1 MASLK
6 TEIYVSVDGLEF
18 TKLDLHKDEKIVLK
32 YTQKDLQDISKI
44 FAPYSANF
52 TFPATVNNKKAFEFF
67 GDTNVVKIN
76 TQRKY
81 FCKIYSQGQ
90 LYQNGYLILS
100 DLSYKMGKAQDFTGS
115 FANNITNLKDRIG
128 EDTLNDLGSYQLEW
142 NPNKVFALMQGT
154 ESFTIDGINYL
165 YYVPLISNSRVW
177 SYDPITTSTKFDNIA
192 FKNGTNPLGNNI
204 VKTSE
209 LRPSLSFKTI
219 FDLIKKKYELDIV
232 MPLENRP
239 EYTRAYVWCNSES
252 LLASTY
258 NKIILKQDF
267 TSFELVNTADVDHT
281 DDIPLPYKY
290 TPTIDISDSSVKV
303 VINSTPLDDYRKY
316 FELHL
321 GFNGLF
327 IYSETETSASVD
339 ISFVKKGETDAFLTQ
354 SFDFSNG
361 DLFTVTQI
369 SDIYFDA
376 NELEFYIYAKFN
388 QPVTWTNFRIE
399 VRYFYQ
405 KLPPPFTPSFG
416 SQIIGGMF
424 RYRSIVNQNA
434 LDSGAGKIDLIQTL
448 PNTKVIDFLNSFIK
462 SFNLSIYDT
471 SPDNNTL
478 YWLTPKDVE
487 TQGLTYSKATFDY
500 TPYVDIETYKKSVPN
515 DYNYYNFK
523 HATSKY
529 RSNVD
534 YKSQTGLEYG
544 QTLYPNYTE
553 AEKKALKVREFK
565 VETNFSIIP
574 PRIIDGSNNIIT
586 AYGFNADTPTILAGG
601 ESRYKPNFGELT
613 IMYNNGTTSLEGENI
628 GFQYNATGFAFTNQ
642 IMINYILTLPYLQI
656 TPFNFTEFSFAF
668 SILKEFN
675 IEYPINLFSEYYQAN
690 IARYLDP
697 NVLSQEFKL
706 TLPASELYLNEFTFV
721 QDGGVTPIGFRL
733 QNDIIIIE
741 DKFTILDAQIDIT
754 TGETTMTLLNY

>member
-52 TFPATVNNKKAFEFF
+52 TFPATVNNKRAFEFF

-90 LYQNGYLILS
+90 LYQNGYLIIS

-128 EDTLNDLGSYQLEW
+128 EDTIDNLGSFALSWNASKAYQLI
-142 NPNKVFALMQGT
+142 QGT
-154 ESFTIDGINYL
+154 ESFTVDGINYL
-165 YYVPLISNSRVW
+165 YYVPLVSNSRVW
-177 SYDPITTSTKFDNIA
+177 SYNETEEFQNFDNIA
-192 FKNGTNPLGNNI
+192 YKVGTNPNSNNL
-204 VKTSE
+204 VKASE
-209 LRPSLSFKTI
+209 LRPALAFKTI

-232 MPLENRP
+232 MPLENEDR
-239 EYTRAYVWCNSES
+239 YKKLFVWCNSDS
-252 LLASTY
+252 VLNSVYSKLIRKNTFSGWKVIGASAPNYYT
-258 NKIILKQDF
+258 
-267 TSFELVNTADVDHT
+267 E
-281 DDIPLPYKY
+281 PYKY
-290 TPTIDISDSSVKV
+290 IFEPNLIDSSYKIIKDPTPTPPEYYYNFCVLNFEFSNMFLNSESANVSTVDVSLVRKSDGVSFLTNSYDI
-303 VINSTPLDDYRKY
+303 T
-316 FELHL
+316 
-321 GFNGLF
+321 NGLVKF
-327 IYSETETSASVD
+327 DLLIYD
-339 ISFVKKGETDAFLTQ
+339 DNFLT
-354 SFDFSNG
+354 D
-361 DLFTVTQI
+361 
-369 SDIYFDA
+369 
-376 NELEFYIYAKFN
+376 ELEFYIFMKFN
-388 QPVTWTNFRIE
+388 TPVTWSTNNIIF
-399 VRYFYQ
+399 
-405 KLPPPFTPSFG
+405 SFNAP
-416 SQIIGGMF
+416 
-424 RYRSIVNQNA
+424 YKPNA
-434 LDSGAGKIDLIQTL
+434 LSQTFIRVIYKESINNNNSVESGAGTIDLIKAL

-471 SPDNNTL
+471 SPDNNKL
-478 YWLTPKDVE
+478 YWLTPKDIE
-487 TQGLTYSKATFDY
+487 TKGLTYSKAIFDY
-500 TPYVDIETYKKSVPN
+500 TPYVDIESYKKSVPN
-515 DYNYYNFK
+515 DFNYYNFK
-523 HATSKY
+523 HTTSKY
-529 RSNVD
+529 RSNLD

-544 QTLYPNYTE
+544 QIMYPTI
-553 AEKKALKVREFK
+553 KPDKAKEFK

-574 PRIIDGSNNIIT
+574 PRIVEGSDGIIT
-586 AYGFNADTPTILAGG
+586 AYGFNSDTPTLLDSG
-601 ESRYKPNFGELT
+601 ESRYKPNYNELT
-613 IMYNNGTTSLEGENI
+613 LFINNGTFSIVNQPI
-628 GFQYNATGFAFTNQ
+628 GFQNQPIGGAFINS
-642 IMINYILTLPYLQI
+642 IVNNYIVSTPYLI
-656 TPFNFTEFSFAF
+656 NNFSLAF
-668 SILKEFN
+668 SQLKQFN
-675 IEYPINLFSEYYQAN
+675 IEYPINLFSQYYQAN